1 VFFLLRWI
9 VSESSLGLLLLIGF
23 ITVKGSGMGGK
34 SSVIRAC
41 RYLLLPPI
49 ERKPRPSDALE
60 EWRWG
65 EKEVGRRMFVRN
77 Q

>member
-1 VFFLLRWI
+1 
-9 VSESSLGLLLLIGF
+9 LGLFLLIGF
-23 ITVKGSGMGGK
+23 ITVKGSGMRGK
-34 SSVIRAC
+34 SSVIRVR

-60 EWRWG
+60 
-65 EKEVGRRMFVRN
+65 

>member
-1 VFFLLRWI
+1 MR
-9 VSESSLGLLLLIGF
+9 
-23 ITVKGSGMGGK
+23 GK
-34 SSVIRAC
+34 SLVIRVC

-65 EKEVGRRMFVRN
+65 EKEVGRRMFVQNQKVTYRN
-77 Q
+77 CTFITN

>member
-1 VFFLLRWI
+1 MR
-9 VSESSLGLLLLIGF
+9 
-23 ITVKGSGMGGK
+23 GK
-34 SSVIRAC
+34 SLVIRVC

-65 EKEVGRRMFVRN
+65 EKEVGRIMFVRN
-77 Q
+77 